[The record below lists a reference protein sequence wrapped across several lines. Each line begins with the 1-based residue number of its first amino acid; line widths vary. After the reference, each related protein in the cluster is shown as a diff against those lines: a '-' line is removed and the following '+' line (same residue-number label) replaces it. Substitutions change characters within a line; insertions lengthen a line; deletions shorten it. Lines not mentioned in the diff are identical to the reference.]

1 MKEVIREYGNTV
13 LVVFVA
19 LSMIG
24 LLRILPGIIGDFVK
38 VQTDEKLIRSESVE
52 EIREYENMGSLT
64 VSYDG
69 ESSLVAK
76 QELCVNDWFVAKSS
90 TGRQTWVELLKA
102 EASSGESIYPYMR
115 DGKQTIVF
123 EQGGIY
129 QMFLRVKDDTN
140 REIIAKISIPVQ
152 EGGAW

>member
-38 VQTDEKLIRSESVE
+38 EQTDDKLIRSESVE

-69 ESSLVAK
+69 ESSRGAK

-90 TGRQTWVELLKA
+90 PGRQTWVVL
-102 EASSGESIYPYMR
+102 
-115 DGKQTIVF
+115 
-123 EQGGIY
+123 
-129 QMFLRVKDDTN
+129 
-140 REIIAKISIPVQ
+140 
-152 EGGAW
+152 